1 MFLWWQQTD
10 RGNLWSESRGVRQ
23 LLEGMLPE
31 RCVVR
36 AVDFWRE
43 RQTAV
48 IRLGYVG
55 GENGLSGD
63 ALEAVGADVRA
74 FLFPLGFDTVEVS
87 WTEEAEVEDYSWRRW
102 MLRPETWG
110 IAAGVLVAAGHLGW
124 SGSCKTLLAG
134 GGAFGAA
141 WLTLTPSGQA
151 CWKTFCRKAETLWY
165 GGAPRSRE
173 TGESNSVSGSRKRR

>member
-10 RGNLWSESRGVRQ
+10 RGNLWIESRGVRQ

-48 IRLGYVG
+48 IRLGYLG
-55 GENGLSGD
+55 GDDMFSGD

-74 FLFPLGFDTVEVS
+74 FLFPLGFDAVEVS
-87 WTEEAEVEDYSWRRW
+87 WTEEAEVEDHSWRQW

-110 IAAGVLVAAGHLGW
+110 VAAGVLVAAGHLGW
-124 SGSCKTLLAG
+124 GGSVQALLAG
-134 GGAFGAA
+134 GVAFGVA
-141 WLTLTPSGQA
+141 WLALTSRGQES
-151 CWKTFCRKAETLWY
+151 WKIFCRRAETLWY
-165 GGAPRSRE
+165 GGAPRLRE
-173 TGESNSVSGSRKRR
+173 TGERNAGSVSRKRR